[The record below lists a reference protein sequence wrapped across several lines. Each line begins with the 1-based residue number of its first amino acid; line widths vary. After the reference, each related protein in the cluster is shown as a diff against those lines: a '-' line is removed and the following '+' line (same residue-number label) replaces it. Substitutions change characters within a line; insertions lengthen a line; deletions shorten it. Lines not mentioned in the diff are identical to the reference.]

1 MGALEER
8 AALERLRISWRRV
21 LVGAREAVRPRP
33 PALPPGG
40 EESPQDGRQRPPPPS
55 G

>member
-1 MGALEER
+1 MGALAER
-8 AALERLRISWRRV
+8 KALDALSKSWRRV
-21 LVGAREAVRPRP
+21 LVGAREAVRPKP

-40 EESPQDGRQRPPPPS
+40 EESPQEPQEVGRTPP